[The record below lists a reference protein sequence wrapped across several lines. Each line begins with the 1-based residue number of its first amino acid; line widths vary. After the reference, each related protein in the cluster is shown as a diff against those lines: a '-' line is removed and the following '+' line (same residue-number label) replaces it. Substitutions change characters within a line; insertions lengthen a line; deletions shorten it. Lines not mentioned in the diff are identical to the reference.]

1 MSGATSE
8 LEPVVD
14 ADSEDDID
22 WEEVEVEAQP
32 EPERHIEITLHERPK
47 SKDQVKKKG
56 ISHAERVLRINCH
69 KIHTVSLFANA
80 WVRNKWL
87 NDELLHARLMSFVP
101 MPIQTSFAMIHKS
114 RVPHQSKR
122 GRMFENSLDTLV
134 KWWYES
140 FFEVLPEG
148 HIRNRTFDFVQ
159 RRMPLDAQTQVAE
172 ECLLDTE
179 TLRDILDDDGERIKS
194 PKSLMKH
201 ALMQCGSRDTG
212 AQLFTAL
219 CRGLGLPARLVVSL
233 QSVPWQATVGKP
245 KPKYDKKKNS
255 QVKGPEDGEREDET
269 PIASTSASS
278 LNGLTFKGEGQR
290 LDGAPVGKSDK
301 AKGKEKAK
309 PTVKLRKTKSRGD
322 VLGAAATRKEDPTS
336 TPPVF
341 WTEVFSRPDG
351 RWIPVDPLRA
361 IVNKRNAFDPTGIS
375 QQNRLVYVLAIE
387 EDGYAR
393 DVTRKYARQYGAKV
407 AKVQGGAVVG
417 GGGKGREA
425 WWERVVST
433 VTRPYRL
440 NRDDVEDVEL
450 ESAQIREG
458 MPTTIAGF
466 KDHPLYVLTRHLKQ
480 TEAIHPPPPDTPELG
495 KFRGEPVYPRSS
507 VVSLKTAENWLRSEG
522 RSVREG
528 VQPMKMVKSRPGTIG
543 RMREL
548 EILKDSLREA
558 GETADDQ
565 ARVMHGLYARSQTEL
580 YVPKPVVDGKVPKND
595 FGNIDLYVPTMLPQ
609 GAVYVPFK
617 GVQKIAK
624 KLGLDYA
631 EAVTGFE
638 FKKRRAFPVLEG
650 VVIAAENKQVLLDA
664 YWESEQ
670 DAQEKARVKREE
682 KAIKRWTRLI
692 HGLRIRQRLQE
703 QYAGRGE
710 DKATEKEDEE
720 KQPKQGSAGGGFLM
734 GADDVVQ
741 AFHLPKAPHLDIDLE
756 SDLVASTVQNLL
768 SEEGPE
774 NKKFELE
781 TMDVD
786 SDLDEALVV
795 ASTTSH
801 TPKTMR
807 ELAED
812 AAQLRVVDNED
823 EEEWVAEE
831 EADPPKKEGKGKG
844 KGKDSTAP
852 RKRGGKAK
860 RRKRGRDL
868 DESEDESKSKASPA
882 KRGKTVAPST
892 RTLRPRASKS
902 RVEIEEEMAQE
913 HAIRLAIGE

>member
-8 LEPVVD
+8 LEPIVD

-22 WEEVEVEAQP
+22 WEEVEVEPQ
-32 EPERHIEITLHERPK
+32 ERHIEITLHERPK
-47 SKDQVKKKG
+47 LKDQVKKKG
-56 ISHAERVLRINCH
+56 ISYAERVLRINCH
-69 KIHTVSLFANA
+69 KIHTVSLLANA

-87 NDELLHARLMSFVP
+87 NDELLHARLISFVP
-101 MPIQTSFAMIHKS
+101 MSIQTSFAMIHKS
-114 RVPHQSKR
+114 RVPHQTKR
-122 GRMFENSLDTLV
+122 GRMFEKALDTLV

-159 RRMPLDAQTQVAE
+159 RRMPLDSQMQTAE
-172 ECLLDTE
+172 ECPLDTE
-179 TLRDILDDDGERIKS
+179 TLQDILDDDVERIKS

-219 CRGLGLPARLVVSL
+219 CRGLGLPSRLVVSL
-233 QSVPWQATVGKP
+233 QSVPWQAAVGKP
-245 KPKYDKKKNS
+245 KPKYDKKKKNS
-255 QVKGPEDGEREDET
+255 QVKVPEDGEVDDET

-278 LNGLTFKGEGQR
+278 LNGGTFKGEGQR

-309 PTVKLRKTKSRGD
+309 PTVNLRKTKSKGN
-322 VLGAAATRKEDPTS
+322 VLGAAVPKKEDPTS

-351 RWIPVDPLRA
+351 RWIPIDPLRA
-361 IVNKRNAFDPTGIS
+361 IVNKRNVFDPTGIS

-407 AKVQGGAVVG
+407 AKVQGGAVTG

-440 NRDDVEDVEL
+440 NRDDVEDAEL

-466 KDHPLYVLTRHLKQ
+466 KDHPVYVLTRHLKQ
-480 TEAIHPPPPDTPELG
+480 TEAIHPPPPDTPEMG

-558 GETADDQ
+558 GQTADDQ
-565 ARVMHGLYARSQTEL
+565 AQVMHGLYARSQTEL

-595 FGNIDLYVPTMLPQ
+595 FGNIDLYVPTMLPR
-609 GAVYVPFK
+609 GAVHVPFK
-617 GVQKIAK
+617 GVQKLAK

-650 VVIAAENKQVLLDA
+650 VVIAAENEQVLLDA

-710 DKATEKEDEE
+710 EDKATEKEKGDEE
-720 KQPKQGSAGGGFLM
+720 NQPEQGGGGFLV

-741 AFHLPKAPHLDIDLE
+741 AFHLPKAPRLDTDLE
-756 SDLVASTVQNLL
+756 SDLVSSTVQNLL
-768 SEEGPE
+768 SEGHE
-774 NKKFELE
+774 NEKLELE

-795 ASTTSH
+795 GSATSH

-812 AAQLRVVDNED
+812 AARLRVVD
-823 EEEWVAEE
+823 EEEWVEE
-831 EADPPKKEGKGKG
+831 VDPPKKEEKGTGKGK
-844 KGKDSTAP
+844 
-852 RKRGGKAK
+852 RQRR
-860 RRKRGRDL
+860 RRKRG
-868 DESEDESKSKASPA
+868 DESGDEGESEASPA

-902 RVEIEEEMAQE
+902 RAKIEEEMEQE
-913 HAIRLAIGE
+913 DGIRLAIGE

>member
-8 LEPVVD
+8 LEPIVD

-22 WEEVEVEAQP
+22 WEEVEVEAQ
-32 EPERHIEITLHERPK
+32 ERHLEITLHERPK
-47 SKDQVKKKG
+47 SKDQLKKKG

-69 KIHTVSLFANA
+69 KIHTVSLLANA

-101 MPIQTSFAMIHKS
+101 MSIQTSFAMIHKS
-114 RVPHQSKR
+114 RVPHQTKR
-122 GRMFENSLDTLV
+122 GRMFEKALDTLV

-159 RRMPLDAQTQVAE
+159 RCMPLGSLTQTAE
-172 ECLLDTE
+172 EEPPLDTE
-179 TLRDILDDDGERIKS
+179 TLQDILDDDVERIKS

-233 QSVPWQATVGKP
+233 QSVPWQAGVGKP
-245 KPKYDKKKNS
+245 KPKYDKKKKNR
-255 QVKGPEDGEREDET
+255 VPEDGEVDDET
-269 PIASTSASS
+269 PVASTSASS
-278 LNGLTFKGEGQR
+278 LSGGTFKGEGLR

-309 PTVKLRKTKSRGD
+309 PTVKLRNTKSKGN
-322 VLGAAATRKEDPTS
+322 VLGAAVPKKEDPTS

-351 RWIPVDPLRA
+351 RWIPIDPLHA
-361 IVNKRNAFDPTGIS
+361 IVNKRNVFDPTGIS

-407 AKVQGGAVVG
+407 AKVQGGAVTG

-466 KDHPLYVLTRHLKQ
+466 KDHPVYVLARHLKQ
-480 TEAIHPPPPDTPELG
+480 TEAIHPPPPDTPEMG
-495 KFRGEPVYPRSS
+495 KFRGEPVYPRSA

-522 RSVREG
+522 RAVREG
-528 VQPMKMVKSRPGTIG
+528 VQPMKMTKSRPGTIG

-558 GETADDQ
+558 GGTADDQ
-565 ARVMHGLYARSQTEL
+565 VEVMHGLYARSQTEL
-580 YVPKPVVDGKVPKND
+580 YVPRPVVDGKVPKND
-595 FGNIDLYVPTMLPQ
+595 FGNIDLYVPTMLPR
-609 GAVYVPFK
+609 GAVHVPLK
-617 GVQKIAK
+617 GVQKLAK
-624 KLGLDYA
+624 KFGLDYA

-650 VVIAAENKQVLLDA
+650 VVVAAENEQVLLDA

-670 DAQEKARVKREE
+670 DAQEKARAKREE

-692 HGLRIRQRLQE
+692 HGLRIRRRLQE
-703 QYAGRGE
+703 QYAGCGEE
-710 DKATEKEDEE
+710 DKATEKDDERRPE
-720 KQPKQGSAGGGFLM
+720 QGGGGGFLV

-741 AFHLPKAPHLDIDLE
+741 AFHLPKAPRLDTDLE
-756 SDLVASTVQNLL
+756 SDLLVASAVQDR
-768 SEEGPE
+768 GPE
-774 NKKFELE
+774 LELE

-786 SDLDEALVV
+786 SDLDEAVV
-795 ASTTSH
+795 VNSATRH
-801 TPKTMR
+801 TPKSMR

-812 AAQLRVVDNED
+812 AARLRVVD
-823 EEEWVAEE
+823 EEEVVS
-831 EADPPKKEGKGKG
+831 PKKEQKGK
-844 KGKDSTAP
+844 A
-852 RKRGGKAK
+852 RQRR
-860 RRKRGRDL
+860 RRKRG
-868 DESEDESKSKASPA
+868 DESDDEEENEASPA

-902 RVEIEEEMAQE
+902 R
-913 HAIRLAIGE
+913 GGD

>member
-1 MSGATSE
+1 MSGTTSE
-8 LEPVVD
+8 LEPIVD

-22 WEEVEVEAQP
+22 WEEVEVEPQ
-32 EPERHIEITLHERPK
+32 ERHIEITLHERPK

-69 KIHTVSLFANA
+69 KIHTVSLLANA
-80 WVRNKWL
+80 WARNKWL

-101 MPIQTSFAMIHKS
+101 MSIQTSFAMIHKS
-114 RVPHQSKR
+114 RVPHQAKR
-122 GRMFENSLDTLV
+122 GRMFENALDTLV

-159 RRMPLDAQTQVAE
+159 RRMPLDSQTKTAE
-172 ECLLDTE
+172 ECPLDTE
-179 TLRDILDDDGERIKS
+179 TLQDILDDDVERIKS

-201 ALMQCGSRDTG
+201 TLMQCGSRDTG

-233 QSVPWQATVGKP
+233 QSVPWQAAVGKP
-245 KPKYDKKKNS
+245 KPKYDKKKKNS
-255 QVKGPEDGEREDET
+255 QVKVPEDGEVDDGT

-278 LNGLTFKGEGQR
+278 LNGGTSKGEGQR

-301 AKGKEKAK
+301 AKGKEKAQ
-309 PTVKLRKTKSRGD
+309 PTVKLRKTKAKGN
-322 VLGAAATRKEDPTS
+322 VLGATVPKKEDPTS

-351 RWIPVDPLRA
+351 RWIPIDPLRA
-361 IVNKRNAFDPTGIS
+361 IVNKRNVFDPTGIS

-393 DVTRKYARQYGAKV
+393 DITRKYARQYGAKV
-407 AKVQGGAVVG
+407 AKVQGGAMTG

-440 NRDDVEDVEL
+440 NRDDVEDAEL

-466 KDHPLYVLTRHLKQ
+466 KDHPVYVLTRHLKQ
-480 TEAIHPPPPDTPELG
+480 TEAIHPPPPDTPEMG

-558 GETADDQ
+558 GETGDDQ
-565 ARVMHGLYARSQTEL
+565 AQVMHGLYARSQTEL

-595 FGNIDLYVPTMLPQ
+595 FGNIDLYVPTMLPR
-609 GAVYVPFK
+609 GAVHVPFK
-617 GVQKIAK
+617 GVQKLAK

-650 VVIAAENKQVLLDA
+650 VVVAAENEQVLLDA

-710 DKATEKEDEE
+710 EDKPTEKDEE
-720 KQPKQGSAGGGFLM
+720 KQPEQGGGGGFLV

-741 AFHLPKAPHLDIDLE
+741 AFHLPKAPRLDTDLE
-756 SDLVASTVQNLL
+756 SDMVASTVQNRGHK
-768 SEEGPE
+768 SE
-774 NKKFELE
+774 NFELE

-786 SDLDEALVV
+786 FDLDEAVV
-795 ASTTSH
+795 VKSATSH
-801 TPKTMR
+801 TPKSMR

-812 AAQLRVVDNED
+812 AARLRVVD
-823 EEEWVAEE
+823 EEEWVEE
-831 EADPPKKEGKGKG
+831 VVDGG
-844 KGKDSTAP
+844 DS
-852 RKRGGKAK
+852 
-860 RRKRGRDL
+860 
-868 DESEDESKSKASPA
+868 EASPA

-892 RTLRPRASKS
+892 RTLRPRAAKS
-902 RVEIEEEMAQE
+902 RAKIEEEE
-913 HAIRLAIGE
+913 AIRLAIGK

>member
-8 LEPVVD
+8 LEPIVY

-32 EPERHIEITLHERPK
+32 ELERHLEITLHERPK
-47 SKDQVKKKG
+47 LKDKVKKKG
-56 ISHAERVLRINCH
+56 ISHADRVLRINCH
-69 KIHTVSLFANA
+69 KIHTVSLLANA

-101 MPIQTSFAMIHKS
+101 MSIQTSFVMIHKS
-114 RVPHQSKR
+114 RVPDQAKR
-122 GRMFENSLDTLV
+122 GRMFEKSLDTLV

-159 RRMPLDAQTQVAE
+159 RRMPLDSQTQTGE
-172 ECLLDTE
+172 ECVLDTE
-179 TLRDILDDDGERIKS
+179 VLQDILDDDVERIKS
-194 PKSLMKH
+194 SKSLMKH
-201 ALMQCGSRDTG
+201 ALMQSGSRDTG

-219 CRGLGLPARLVVSL
+219 CRGLGIPARLIVSL
-233 QSVPWQATVGKP
+233 QSVPWQAGVGKP
-245 KPKYDKKKNS
+245 RPKYDKKKKNS
-255 QVKGPEDGEREDET
+255 QVRDPEDGEPKDET

-278 LNGLTFKGEGQR
+278 LNDLAFKGEGQR

-309 PTVKLRKTKSRGD
+309 PTVKLRKTKSKGN
-322 VLGAAATRKEDPTS
+322 VLGAAPPKKEDPTS

-351 RWIPVDPLRA
+351 RWIPIDPLRA
-361 IVNKRNAFDPTGIS
+361 VVNKRNVFDPTGMS

-407 AKVQGGAVVG
+407 AKVQGGAVTG

-425 WWERVVST
+425 WWERVVSI

-440 NRDDVEDVEL
+440 NRDDVEDTEL

-458 MPTTIAGF
+458 MPTTISRF

-507 VVSLKTAENWLRSEG
+507 IVSLKTAENWLRTEG

-528 VQPMKMVKSRPGTIG
+528 VQPLKMIKSRPGTIG

-558 GETADDQ
+558 GEDADDQ
-565 ARVMHGLYARSQTEL
+565 AQVMHGLYARGQTEL
-580 YVPKPVVDGKVPKND
+580 YVPKPVVDGKIPKND
-595 FGNIDLYVPTMLPQ
+595 FGNIDLYVPTMLPR
-609 GAVYVPFK
+609 GAVHVPFK

-631 EAVTGFE
+631 DAVIGFE

-650 VVIAAENKQVLLDA
+650 VVVAVENEQVLLDA
-664 YWESEQ
+664 YWETEQ

-720 KQPKQGSAGGGFLM
+720 KQPEHGGAGGGFLV

-741 AFHLPKAPHLDIDLE
+741 AFHLPKAPRLDIDLE

-768 SEEGPE
+768 SKEDGEK
-774 NKKFELE
+774 KKFDLE

-786 SDLDEALVV
+786 SDLDEVV
-795 ASTTSH
+795 VMGSATSH
-801 TPKTMR
+801 IPKTMR

-812 AAQLRVVDNED
+812 AARLRVVDNE
-823 EEEWVAEE
+823 EEEEV
-831 EADPPKKEGKGKG
+831 DPPKKDGNGNRRG
-844 KGKDSTAP
+844 KGKDSGTS
-852 RKRGGKAK
+852 RKGGSKSK

-868 DESEDESKSKASPA
+868 DESEGEGEGEASPA
-882 KRGKTVAPST
+882 KRGKTVASST
-892 RTLRPRASKS
+892 RTLRPRASKN
-902 RVEIEEEMAQE
+902 RAKIEEETAHE
-913 HAIRLAIGE
+913 DAIRLAIGE